1 MKKLISIT
9 LLLALVLLM
18 VSCKPAE
25 TVSNPGDL
33 ENNNETQ
40 EGDKSGSEIALVIDV
55 GTIDDKSFNQGAW
68 EGIKKFAEETGK
80 TYNYYKSGENSTDA
94 FVSAME
100 LAVKG
105 GAKVLVTPG
114 FLFEEAVYKAQD
126 IYPDIKFVLIDG
138 VPHNAD
144 YTDFKTGENT
154 VSVSYSE
161 EQAGYLAGYAAVKEG
176 YKKLGFMGGQATP
189 PVVNYGY
196 GYIQGADAAA
206 KEFGITD
213 VEINYY
219 YTGVFSATPEIQSLS
234 ATWYK
239 NGTEVIFSC
248 GGSIISSVTAA
259 AEATTPQSKVIGVD
273 VDQSGESDTIIT
285 SAMKSM
291 TVSVYDLLTKIY
303 DNNFPGGENQVLGAK
318 DSGVALPME
327 TSKFEK
333 FTQEDYDTIFGK
345 LSDGSI
351 KPLKNADE
359 NGNPITI
366 SDIPVTN
373 VKINEIQ

>member
-1 MKKLISIT
+1 
-9 LLLALVLLM
+9 
-18 VSCKPAE
+18 
-25 TVSNPGDL
+25 
-33 ENNNETQ
+33 
-40 EGDKSGSEIALVIDV
+40 
-55 GTIDDKSFNQGAW
+55 
-68 EGIKKFAEETGK
+68 
-80 TYNYYKSGENSTDA
+80 
-94 FVSAME
+94 ME

-126 IYPDIKFVLIDG
+126 IYPEVKFVLIDG

-154 VSVSYSE
+154 VAVSYAE

-176 YKKLGFMGGQATP
+176 YKKLGFMGGQAVP

-196 GYIQGADAAA
+196 GFIQGVDAAA
-206 KEFGITD
+206 KESGIND
-213 VEINYY
+213 IEINYY
-219 YTGVFSATPEIQSLS
+219 YTGIFSATPEIQSLS

-248 GGSIISSVTAA
+248 GGAIVNSVTAA

-273 VDQSGESDTIIT
+273 VDQSGESETIIT

-291 TVSVYDLLTKIY
+291 TASVYDLLTKVY
-303 DNNFPGGENQVLGAK
+303 DNNFPGGENQVRSAK
-318 DSGVALPME
+318 DNGVALPME

-333 FTQEDYDTIFGK
+333 FTQEEYDTIFAK

-351 KPLKNADE
+351 KLMKNADE
-359 NGNPITI
+359 NGNVVSI
-366 SDIPVTN
+366 SDIPITN
-373 VKINEIQ
+373 IKVNEIH